1 MDFFPHP
8 ANSANQREHRDLRK
22 GLGGSYDCLPA
33 KQSSIF
39 AFSTGRSKIL
49 RTFAHFLLPK
59 GTGEAYILPLAADLC
74 SILSVENRAGAL
86 SPHRLPKKRIR
97 PSIAF
102 RKEIRL
108 SLSARMT

>member
-1 MDFFPHP
+1 MKFPVFFPVTGNFP
-8 ANSANQREHRDLRK
+8 AERGSHRTA
-22 GLGGSYDCLPA
+22 SSA

-39 AFSTGRSKIL
+39 KFSTGRSKIL